1 MNIRVLILADHPM
14 IRLGVRAALTAV
26 PDVEVVGETSDGRDV
41 VPWAQKLGPD
51 LVLIDLSTTNGDSLD
66 AVRRV
71 RQHCPGVRVLALG
84 AADPPVARRASEAGA
99 TDVLSKDISPVEL
112 ANAVHAIRAD
122 DTGAP
127 RSPGSALVT
136 TPAHEHTAWWGLT
149 EREWEVLVE
158 IARGLSVREIAA
170 QLYLSTS
177 TVKSHVRAIYR
188 QLGLRNRAQAVLFLM
203 ERYPRLVHGPL
214 RSPAPDDGT

>member
-14 IRLGVRAALTAV
+14 IRLGVRAALTAA

-41 VPWAQKLGPD
+41 VPWAQKVGPD
-51 LVLIDLSTTNGDSLD
+51 LVLIDLSTTNGDSFD
-66 AVRRV
+66 AVRRI

-99 TDVLSKDISPVEL
+99 TGVLSKDISPVEL
-112 ANAVHAIRAD
+112 ANAVHAIRAG

-127 RSPGSALVT
+127 RGPGSAPVT
-136 TPAHEHTAWWGLT
+136 TLAGERTARWGLT

-158 IARGLSVREIAA
+158 IARGLSAREIAA
-170 QLYLSTS
+170 KLYLSTS

-188 QLGLRNRAQAVLFLM
+188 QLGLRNRAQAVLFLV
-203 ERYPRLVHGPL
+203 ERCPRLVHGPL
-214 RSPAPDDGT
+214 GDDGT